1 MSNLESSLGSMST
14 VLVTDFYK
22 RCSKTYT
29 ESKAVRLGKIIII
42 LLGALGTVI
51 GGYLATFQIPSL
63 YDKFFELI
71 GLFGGGLG
79 GLFLLGMM
87 TDKAN
92 SKGTIIGFVLSGIT
106 QYLIVEYTSL
116 HFFTYLFFGMA
127 TCFVLGYLFSLILP
141 GDKKNLKGLTIH
153 NM

>member
-1 MSNLESSLGSMST
+1 MIRRTPRST
-14 VLVTDFYK
+14 RTDTLFP
-22 RCSKTYT
+22 YT
-29 ESKAVRLGKIIII
+29 TLFRS
-42 LLGALGTVI
+42 GALGTVI

-116 HFFTYLFFGMA
+116 HFFTYL
-127 TCFVLGYLFSLILP
+127 
-141 GDKKNLKGLTIH
+141 
-153 NM
+153 